1 MSHHVLALGAWL
13 KNAACLLEP
22 DGTAVWSPLHG
33 DLGAPEACMA
43 LAGSADGF
51 LQYCDG
57 QLDAVAH
64 DLHPDFFSTQL
75 AQSLAHDLEV
85 PAIAVQHHHAHLAV
99 VLAEQA
105 QLGQAISGPVVGLA
119 LDGVG
124 LGSDGTAWGGELL
137 LLDGAT
143 CTRLGH
149 LQPLHLPGG
158 DTAAREPWRM
168 AAAVLHALGRGDE
181 IATRFGQQVGDAQAS
196 GVAQMLARG
205 LNCPVTTSTGRWFDA
220 AAAALGLCLKQDDEA
235 QAAIAL
241 EQAATRWLAGNA
253 DPVLDEALAPVIASG
268 GTAAGADSSPAGTSC
283 DPVHIDLRPLLSR
296 LFEMGDNAGVGPAAS
311 TNTAATDDTA
321 NANIV
326 GAGAA
331 LFHLTL
337 ADALARA
344 AITAARQAGSDH
356 VLLGGGCFFNQ
367 LLTERISRQIEA
379 AGLQVLKP
387 VTVSCGDAG
396 LALGQAWVAQQQLK
410 QLASQSTAGSA
421 ASTENGPCA

>member
-1 MSHHVLALGAWL
+1 MSYPVLALGAWL

-22 DGTAVWSPLHG
+22 DGTVVWSPLHG
-33 DLGAPEACMA
+33 DLGAPQACMA

-57 QLDAVAH
+57 QLSAVAH
-64 DLHPDFFSTQL
+64 DLHPDSFSTQL

-85 PAIAVQHHHAHLAV
+85 PAIGVQHHHAHLAV

-105 QLGQAISGPVVGLA
+105 QLGQPIVGPVVGLA

-137 LLDGAT
+137 LLDGAS

-181 IATRFGQQVGDAQAS
+181 IAARFGQQVGDAQAS

-253 DPVLDEALAPVIASG
+253 DPVLDGSLAPVVAVG
-268 GTAAGADSSPAGTSC
+268 ATAAGEESSAEGTPP
-283 DPVHIDLRPLLSR
+283 DLVHIDLRPLLAR
-296 LFEMGDNAGVGPAAS
+296 LFELGDN
-311 TNTAATDDTA
+311 TDE
-321 NANIV
+321 
-326 GAGAA
+326 GAA

-344 AITAARQAGSDH
+344 AITAARQVGSDH
-356 VLLGGGCFFNQ
+356 VLLGGGCFFNR
-367 LLTERISRQIEA
+367 LLTERLTRHIEA
-379 AGLQVLKP
+379 AGLRVLKP

-396 LALGQAWVAQQQLK
+396 LALGQAWVAQQQLTLL
-410 QLASQSTAGSA
+410 QEQSSTASPA
-421 ASTENGPCA
+421 ASTENGSCA